1 MTNTL
6 KQKVVRGELVEV
18 VESTSGFLGGIEYQL
33 VIGGRIKEQS
43 SDLNYIMGAYARYW

>member
-18 VESTSGFLGGIEYQL
+18 VESTSGFLGGIEYHL
-33 VIGGRIKEQS
+33 VIGGRIKEHS
-43 SDLNYIMGAYARYW
+43 SDLNYIMRAYDRYW

>member
-43 SDLNYIMGAYARYW
+43 SGTPPDSSGSYPC